1 MNFIN
6 WIRHLYTPVTCEELM
21 ARELDAARRD
31 LLLAETARDYAES
44 MVLYNKQRI
53 DRLTAAMKE
62 CLK

>member
-6 WIRHLYTPVTCEELM
+6 WIRHLYTPATCEELM

-53 DRLTAAMKE
+53 ERLTAALKE